1 METSPE
7 RIRITMDI
15 RFHQPITAYALQ
27 IGGWFP
33 LAFPSASVI
42 LVDRNVVDMAKK
54 IAAGNKRHDVPANSW
69 WFNLLNNNRY
79 TLNPVLYAMEG
90 RNKRLPSL
98 QEFMDEFHEGSE
110 SLAVTFPKS
119 GRVTFTKSQFN
130 AVYSLV
136 AEISERYYSERSFL
150 LKIAPRLAAKVLERS
165 LDGVEQ
171 FVLKSATDLHSGS
184 SQFVVLVALS
194 CLYESA
200 DGATPSIGRK
210 LMKPHSSFSPAD
222 AHNVLSDLRALE
234 FLLQSSRIAG
244 QTAAFVTRDKFLTA
258 FWCEVQPSDVK
269 STHPRL
275 RFNVQLSQN
284 LLPRLNEKQ
293 RNELAVRLRGTDF

>member
-1 METSPE
+1 
-7 RIRITMDI
+7 MDI

-42 LVDRNVVDMAKK
+42 LVDRNIVDMAKK

-79 TLNPVLYAMEG
+79 TFNPVLYAMEG
-90 RNKRLPSL
+90 RNNRLPSL

-110 SLAVTFPKS
+110 RLAVTFPES
-119 GRVTFTKSQFN
+119 RRVTFTELQFS

-136 AEISERYYSERSFL
+136 AEISERYYSEQSFL
-150 LKIAPRLAAKVLERS
+150 LEIAPLLAEKVPARS
-165 LDGVEQ
+165 LDDVEQ
-171 FVLKSATDLHSGS
+171 SILKSATDLHLGS
-184 SQFVVLVALS
+184 SRFVVLVALS

-234 FLLQSSRIAG
+234 FLLQSSRIGG

-258 FWCEVQPSDVK
+258 FWCEVQPSDFK
-269 STHPRL
+269 STNPRI
-275 RFNVQLSQN
+275 RFNIQLTHN
-284 LLPRLNEKQ
+284 LLPRLDETQ
-293 RNELAVRLRGTDF
+293 RNELAVRLRRTDF